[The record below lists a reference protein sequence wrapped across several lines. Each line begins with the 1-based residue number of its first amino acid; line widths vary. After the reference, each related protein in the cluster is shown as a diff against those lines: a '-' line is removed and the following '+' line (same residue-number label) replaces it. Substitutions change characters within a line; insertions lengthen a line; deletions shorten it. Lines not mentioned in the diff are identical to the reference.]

1 MGGIEMSKRTV
12 LDIMDFKKVK
22 CKMCKCELYVKKYK
36 YGIFICTDCGKKLGT
51 YAEG

>member
-1 MGGIEMSKRTV
+1 MSKRTV
-12 LDIMDFKKVK
+12 LDIMDYKKVK
-22 CKMCKCELYVKKYK
+22 CKMCKCELSVKVKKYK